1 MGILIEKALFGN
13 NNWLRKAYLE
23 KSIPRYKEKYR
34 DLSNLI
40 RCFFD
45 FSLDFRLTKK
55 RANKLIIRN
64 KLILEERELLLEILI
79 NRKEAFAFN

>member
-1 MGILIEKALFGN
+1 MDTLIEEALLDN

-34 DLSNLI
+34 DFNNLVRYFSDLSLG
-40 RCFFD
+40 
-45 FSLDFRLTKK
+45 FRLTKK

-64 KLILEERELLLEILI
+64 KLTLEERKLLLEVFI
-79 NRKEAFAFN
+79 NRKEALAFN